1 MAAGMDD
8 FITKPV
14 RLEAVSTVL
23 ERWVAESNAGARED
37 AMSSPPETRD
47 PLDRSQIEFL
57 VSLDDGQGEMLAEIV
72 REYLVSS
79 EECSTE
85 LVRLLGEGDREAI
98 ERTAHTLKGASANVG
113 ASGLADV
120 CAGLEMGAREATAR

>member
-1 MAAGMDD
+1 
-8 FITKPV
+8 
-14 RLEAVSTVL
+14 
-23 ERWVAESNAGARED
+23 
-37 AMSSPPETRD
+37 MSSPPETRD

-79 EECSTE
+79 EESSTE

-98 ERTAHTLKGASANVG
+98 ERAAHTLKGASANVG
-113 ASGLADV
+113 ATGLVDV
-120 CAGLEMGAREATAR
+120 CAGLEMRARERQLGDTTALMEQFVEEFDRVRAALEIAIARV

>member
-1 MAAGMDD
+1 
-8 FITKPV
+8 
-14 RLEAVSTVL
+14 
-23 ERWVAESNAGARED
+23 
-37 AMSSPPETRD
+37 MSSPPDTRD

-72 REYLVSS
+72 GEYLVSG

-85 LVRLLGEGDREAI
+85 LVRLLGEGDCHAV

-113 ASGLADV
+113 ATGLAEV
-120 CAGLEMGAREATAR
+120 CAQVEMRAREGQLGDTADLVEQLVEEFERVRAALQIATARV

>member
-1 MAAGMDD
+1 
-8 FITKPV
+8 
-14 RLEAVSTVL
+14 
-23 ERWVAESNAGARED
+23 
-37 AMSSPPETRD
+37 MSSPPDTRD

-57 VSLDDGQGEMLAEIV
+57 VSLDDGRGEMLAEIV

-79 EECSTE
+79 EECATE
-85 LVRLLGEGDREAI
+85 LVRLLGEGDGQAI

-120 CAGLEMGAREATAR
+120 CARLEMGAREQRLGDAADLLKQLVEELDRVQSALQVATAGV